1 MTDQQQKAL
10 RLLGLARRARLLE
23 IGEEPVGIV
32 CRSGKAKLLLVAK
45 DAGDQLHTYTI
56 VDAINDKNV
65 LPFRVDYIK
74 TMDAEPDMDDKQ
86 VWDIDREKAFIDAIL
101 LPLLDKVPAQ
111 CQKMLFSATL
121 DNGIDGPHDCP
132 AFVSSFALPTRVLLE
147 MRAETPLP
155 RFRSVLPQ
163 PTSPPPRRV

>member
-1 MTDQQQKAL
+1 MQPIRRTL
-10 RLLGLARRARLLE
+10 SRLLSLTLACLVLVWA
-23 IGEEPVGIV
+23 GAASAEEAYD
-32 CRSGKAKLLLVAK
+32 SATELVEQVQF
-45 DAGDQLHTYTI
+45 DQLT
-56 VDAINDKNV
+56 A
-65 LPFRVDYIK
+65 
-74 TMDAEPDMDDKQ
+74 
-86 VWDIDREKAFIDAIL
+86 
-101 LPLLDKVPAQ
+101 
-111 CQKMLFSATL
+111 L